1 MLARRELHSA
11 PLPVGLIEGD
21 LLAIHSG
28 HKVGGVAFVP
38 DEQAG
43 LRKLNGCTADPDVL
57 FPAHLAEGDAL
68 NGQ

>member
-1 MLARRELHSA
+1 
-11 PLPVGLIEGD
+11 
-21 LLAIHSG
+21 
-28 HKVGGVAFVP
+28 
-38 DEQAG
+38 